1 MSSYICTYL
10 SSEQPTASR
19 QLTLA
24 GQRVGGGRTTYSSS
38 GTSYGF
44 HFISQLAGSYQRLHR
59 KNSGPAQRCCVYSL
73 GRDCILSAE
82 LMRTDHAQRS
92 H

>member
-1 MSSYICTYL
+1 ANVGKQHG
-10 SSEQPTASR
+10 EQPTASR

-44 HFISQLAGSYQRLHR
+44 YFISQLAVSYQQRLHR
-59 KNSGPAQRCCVYSL
+59 K
-73 GRDCILSAE
+73 
-82 LMRTDHAQRS
+82 
-92 H
+92 

>member
-1 MSSYICTYL
+1 MMMR
-10 SSEQPTASR
+10 SEQPTASW

-44 HFISQLAGSYQRLHR
+44 CFISQLAASYQRLHG
-59 KNSGPAQRCCVYSL
+59 KNSGPAQRYFRHSI
-73 GRDCILSAE
+73 GGDCILNAG
-82 LMRTDHAQRS
+82 LMGHFLDMDHAQTS

>member
-1 MSSYICTYL
+1 ML
-10 SSEQPTASR
+10 ANSERPTASR

-44 HFISQLAGSYQRLHR
+44 CFISQLAGSYQRQHCE
-59 KNSGPAQRCCVYSL
+59 NSGPLA
-73 GRDCILSAE
+73 RDCILNAACKRDF
-82 LMRTDHAQRS
+82 LANRADHAPKS